1 MAKKNVSPIMTW
13 AFWSI
18 LVLAAFLL
26 LTWEQFAEAFTSDQ
40 SYITWAILGFFF
52 YGFASSLFVALYLQA
67 EFKSLNEMNA
77 AQRIGATASSDIAA
91 TFDAAMER
99 IRRGDRIDVRN
110 LVSAYGAKVKAKI
123 DNVGVIS
130 GMLITIGLL
139 GTVVGLIMTIKGLD
153 TVLQSNSADFSNMK
167 DGLNTAVSGMG
178 TAFYTTFVGALLGGV
193 VLKVI
198 GSEMRKSA
206 LKIVADAL
214 TFSELYIAPQFAKS
228 ASESLVALE
237 DRVVNLHGQLD
248 TLGNSFGGV
257 IETIDSKQAALAAGL
272 GGLAETVEQTSRE
285 ANERTEALVASVSNA
300 IEATSSQAD
309 ERLQAITSAMEQANA
324 QAAERSNALIAA
336 ISQSVEGTTAQ
347 ADERLKAIT
356 AALEQANNESTERAN
371 ALVASIT
378 ESIEST
384 NRLADERLNT
394 VSSAVGAA
402 VGETSRTAA
411 EQLEAVAGSV
421 RENVAATN
429 EQVANRISELVE
441 SLTATVAKNTEE
453 ANRLADERLQ
463 AVLKAVEQAS
473 AAAHEKADTRV
484 AALVDNVEAA
494 VEKSRKDAEGR
505 LGAKAGELAA
515 KLSEAA
521 SMLSGVVESAAN
533 EGGEGE

>member
-13 AFWSI
+13 IFWSI

-26 LTWEQFAEAFTSDQ
+26 ITWEHFVEAFTSDQ
-40 SYITWAILGFFF
+40 SYITWAILGFFV
-52 YGFASSLFVALYLQA
+52 YGFASSLFVALYLQS
-67 EFKSLNEMNA
+67 EFRSLKEMNEE
-77 AQRIGATASSDIAA
+77 QRVGATAASDIAA

-110 LVSAYGAKVKAKI
+110 LVSAYGAKMKARI
-123 DNVGVIS
+123 DNIGVVS

-167 DGLNTAVSGMG
+167 QGLNTAVSGMG
-178 TAFYTTFVGALLGGV
+178 TAFYTTFIGALLGGV

-248 TLGNSFGGV
+248 TLGTSFGGV

-272 GGLAETVEQTSRE
+272 GGLAETVEKTSRE
-285 ANERTEALVASVSNA
+285 AHERSEALVASVSNA

-309 ERLQAITSAMEQANA
+309 ERL
-324 QAAERSNALIAA
+324 
-336 ISQSVEGTTAQ
+336 
-347 ADERLKAIT
+347 KAIT
-356 AALEQANNESTERAN
+356 AAVGQANNESAERAN

-394 VSSAVGAA
+394 VSTTVGAA
-402 VGETSRTAA
+402 IGETSRHSK
-411 EQLEAVAGSV
+411 EQLEAVTGSV

-429 EQVANRISELVE
+429 EQVANKISELVE
-441 SLTATVAKNTEE
+441 SLSATVAKNTEE
-453 ANRLADERLQ
+453 ANRFADERLK
-463 AVLKAVEQAS
+463 AVLQAVEQAS
-473 AAAHEKADTRV
+473 AAANDKADARV

-494 VEKSRKDAEGR
+494 VEKSRKDAEER
-505 LGAKAGELAA
+505 LGAKANDLAG
-515 KLSEAA
+515 KLTEAA
-521 SMLSGVVESAAN
+521 NMLSGAVQPAAK
-533 EGGEGE
+533 EAGEGE